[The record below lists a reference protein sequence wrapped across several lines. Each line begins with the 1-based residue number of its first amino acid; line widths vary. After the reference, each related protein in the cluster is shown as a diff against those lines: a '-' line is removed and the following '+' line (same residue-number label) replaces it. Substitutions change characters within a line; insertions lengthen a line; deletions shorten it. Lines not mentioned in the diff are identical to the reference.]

1 MWPLEPGQYEPT
13 VDEIKPAR
21 WKFVFKEIV
30 DTHIQIWVIQLF
42 ERSRVDVC
50 GYNEPASPDSF
61 AKPCRNRAPAST
73 DLQAM
78 PAGLYAPRLEYI
90 DCSLVQHRLKGP

>member
-1 MWPLEPGQYEPT
+1 M
-13 VDEIKPAR
+13 DEIKLAR
-21 WKFVFKEIV
+21 GKFVFKEIV
-30 DTHIQIWVIQLF
+30 DTHIQIWVSQLF
-42 ERSRVDVC
+42 EGRGVDVC
-50 GYNEPASPDSF
+50 GYNDPAGPDSF

-78 PAGLYAPRLEYI
+78 PAGLHAPRLEYI